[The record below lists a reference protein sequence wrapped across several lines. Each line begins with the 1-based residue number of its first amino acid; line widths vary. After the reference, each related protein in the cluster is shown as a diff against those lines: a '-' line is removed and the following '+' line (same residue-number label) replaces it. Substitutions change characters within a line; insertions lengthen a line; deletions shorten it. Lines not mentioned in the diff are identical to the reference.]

1 MEKNKE
7 NYLEIHVGIST
18 HAKWFLELKRKM
30 KEIDVDCK
38 EKRFHITA
46 IFMNDDS
53 RKDELR
59 NAFSRLLIHRYSPVL
74 TFNKL
79 DVFTNRSGTE
89 HIVNLTSTSPE
100 KEFQELVESLRQEA
114 SRLGIEMEPYRLHV
128 TLAKVPVGKIA
139 LEELQ
144 KKIAGINFRKF
155 RLALTTIEYRY
166 KMRDLEKGY
175 ISGWKSDKTNKP
187 FNLI

>member
-30 KEIDVDCK
+30 KEINVDCK
-38 EKRFHITA
+38 KRFHITA

-128 TLAKVPVGKIA
+128 TLAKVDTNIIS
-139 LEELQ
+139 LDEL
-144 KKIAGINFRKF
+144 KKIIDGISFRAFKLSF
-155 RLALTTIEYRY
+155 KTLEYRY
-166 KMRDLEKGY
+166 KNPNQRKRPPIGRWVLKEP
-175 ISGWKSDKTNKP
+175 NKP
-187 FNLI
+187 IIK